1 VKASTA
7 LIIIDLFSLFDFP
20 GGQRLAALAVH
31 AADRAA
37 KLRDAF
43 DQRGLPVIH
52 ANDNYGDW
60 KRDFPALVN
69 ACRDQGG
76 ASARIATT
84 MAPQPD
90 HYFILKPRHSA
101 FLATPLPVLLASL
114 GVTRVVLAGMALD
127 SCVLATALDANSRD
141 YETLVAWEATAALPG
156 RREPALQV
164 LKRSAAAKVLD
175 NRQIIALLDLEQD
188 RPSP

>member
-1 VKASTA
+1 MEASAA

-31 AADRAA
+31 AAERAA
-37 KLRDAF
+37 ALRDAF
-43 DQRGLPVIH
+43 DKRGLPVIH
-52 ANDNYGDW
+52 ANDNFGDW
-60 KRDFPALVN
+60 KRDFPALVD
-69 ACRDQGG
+69 ACRDHGG
-76 ASARIATT
+76 ASARIASI
-84 MAPQPD
+84 MAPQSH
-90 HYFILKPRHSA
+90 HYFILKPKHSA

-114 GVTRVVLAGMALD
+114 GASRVVLAGMALD
-127 SCVLATALDANSRD
+127 SCVLATALDANSRE
-141 YETLVAWEATAALPG
+141 YETVVAWEATAALPG

-175 NRQIIALLDLEQD
+175 NRQIIALLDAGLH